1 MKYHLFTLFICVM
14 LGAVSC
20 TGQGNPATKNK
31 TTAALPEPTE
41 DQVRERGL
49 IRQIEDSGYPFV
61 NLTIEFPERQ
71 FEENFVLNLEEV
83 ENVDQATINKWVGK
97 YVTFNYTSNIT
108 NALLD
113 VRMDGASLL
122 GMSDEDL
129 PEEVQKITG
138 VLSGASEVT
147 TGDLPVLIRITDPH
161 ERSLSFEFFVTEEMV
176 NAEGMIVE
184 GFFQERTSNTI
195 MAITLVGK

>member
-20 TGQGNPATKNK
+20 TGQSK
-31 TTAALPEPTE
+31 TAALPEPAE
-41 DQVRERGL
+41 DQIRERGL
-49 IRQIEDSGYPFV
+49 IRLMEDSGYPFV
-61 NLTIEFPERQ
+61 NLTIEFPERR

-83 ENVDQATINKWVGK
+83 KNVDPATIYKWVGK
-97 YVTFNYTSNIT
+97 YAAFNYTSNAT

-129 PEEVQKITG
+129 PEDVQKITG
-138 VLSGASEVT
+138 VLSGAAEVT
-147 TGDLPVLIRITDPH
+147 TGDVPVLIRITDPH

-184 GFFQERTSNTI
+184 GFFQERTSNKI
-195 MAITLVGK
+195 MAIALMGK